1 MSLSIQTNVASLE
14 AQNFV
19 NINTNF
25 QSNTVEQLSSGYR
38 INNSGDDAAGLATAN
53 QYAGTIAT
61 LTQGVL
67 NAGNSGSTL
76 QIADGGLSN
85 ITTIL
90 NRLQTL
96 ATESASSTFAGNRAT
111 VNAEYQG
118 LLTEINRQAASIGL
132 SSAGGVASANNT
144 NLTTYVGGADN
155 QADSQV
161 NVDLSGANN
170 TVDSKGLGIAATSVA
185 GGGTELTGNTVN
197 LNNTAVTFLSN
208 SVSNVA
214 ATQAFNFNIATAT
227 GNTAVAITVTGTA
240 AAVVG
245 AGGITGANAVTQLN
259 TALATYG
266 VTASIANDGD
276 LQFGGNTAFTVTTQ
290 AVVGGTGVA
299 PQVATAASTAL
310 NTANY
315 TVDSATADNGA
326 SVPGTPVVAGA
337 FSGFTAGG
345 TGLETIAFQ
354 NALGTTNVTLS
365 GIANANAGNATTLTQ
380 ALQTLNTALSGTGI
394 SAVQNAAGT
403 GVSFQSSS
411 SFNINLTAEAADA
424 GGPGTGNLFGT
435 ATATVNQDVGAVAV
449 TGPSNT
455 ASNTGNAIAAL
466 TALTQ
471 AITNLG
477 LTQGIVGA
485 GENKLNYAT
494 NLAQSQITNFSAAES
509 GIKDANIAQ
518 EAANLTKAQVL
529 QQTSLAALSQANTSP
544 QNLLVLLK
552 SF

>member
-25 QSNTVEQLSSGYR
+25 QNNTIEQLSSGYR
-38 INNSGDDAAGLATAN
+38 INQSGDDAAGLATAN
-53 QYAGTIAT
+53 QYAGTVAT
-61 LTQGVL
+61 LSQGVI
-67 NAGNSGSTL
+67 NAGNSGSAL
-76 QIADGGLSN
+76 QIADGGISN
-85 ITTIL
+85 ISTIL
-90 NRLQTL
+90 NRLVTL
-96 ATESASSTFAGNRAT
+96 ATESASSTFAGNRTT
-111 VNAEYQG
+111 VNNEYQG

-132 SSAGGVASANNT
+132 NTGGANNT
-144 NLTTYVGGADN
+144 NLTTYVGGGDN
-155 QADSQV
+155 QTDSQV

-170 TVDSKGLGIAATSVA
+170 GVDSTSLGIGATSVA

-197 LNNTAVTFLSN
+197 LNNTAVTFLAN
-208 SVSNVA
+208 SA
-214 ATQAFNFNIATAT
+214 GGTPATQAFNFQIATAT
-227 GNTAVAITVTGTA
+227 GNTQVAITVTGNTSA
-240 AAVVG
+240 TVG
-245 AGGITGANAVTQLN
+245 AGGITGNNVITQLN
-259 TALATYG
+259 TGLATYG
-266 VTASIANDGD
+266 ITASIANDGT
-276 LQFGGNTAFTVTTQ
+276 LQFGGSTAFTVSAGATANATATSQ
-290 AVVGGTGVA
+290 A
-299 PQVATAASTAL
+299 ATAATTAINTANFSVDSTTAL
-310 NTANY
+310 N
-315 TVDSATADNGA
+315 GA
-326 SVPGTPVVAGA
+326 STPGSPVVAGA

-380 ALQTLNTALSGTGI
+380 ALSTLNTALNGTGI
-394 SAVQNAAGT
+394 SAVANGPDVLTAT
-403 GVSFQSSS
+403 GISFQSTS

-435 ATATVNQDVGAVAV
+435 ATATANQDVGAVAV
-449 TGPSNT
+449 TGPSAT
-455 ASNTGNAIAAL
+455 ASSTGNAIAAL
-466 TALTQ
+466 TSLTQ

-529 QQTSLAALSQANTSP
+529 QQASLAALAQANTAP

-552 SF
+552 A

>member
-1 MSLSIQTNVASLE
+1 MSLSVQTNVASLE

-19 NINTNF
+19 NVNTNF
-25 QSNTVEQLSSGYR
+25 QNNTIEQLSSGYR

-61 LTQGVL
+61 LTQGVI

-111 VNAEYQG
+111 VNSEYQG

-132 SSAGGVASANNT
+132 ASTGGAASANNA
-144 NLTTYVGGADN
+144 NLTTYVGGGDN
-155 QADSQV
+155 QSDSQV

-170 TVDSKGLGIAATSVA
+170 TVDSKGLGIAATTVA
-185 GGGTELTGNTVN
+185 GGGTELSGNTVN

-208 SVSNVA
+208 SVTDVA
-214 ATQAFNFNIATAT
+214 GTQAFNFNIATAT
-227 GNTAVAITVTGTA
+227 GNTAVAVTVSGNATA
-240 AAVVG
+240 AVG
-245 AGGITGANAVTQLN
+245 AGGITGNEVIGQLN

-266 VTASIANDGD
+266 ISASIANDGT
-276 LQFGGNTAFTVTTQ
+276 LQFGGNTAFTVTTGATVGATAGTQ
-290 AVVGGTGVA
+290 A
-299 PQVATAASTAL
+299 ATAASTAL

-315 TVDSATADNGA
+315 TVDSATALNGA
-326 SVPGTPVVAGA
+326 AVA
-337 FSGFTAGG
+337 SGGFNAFTAAG

-365 GIANANAGNATTLTQ
+365 GIANGNAGNATTLTQ
-380 ALQTLNTALSGTGI
+380 ALQTLNTALNGTGI
-394 SAVQNAAGT
+394 SAVQNAAAT
-403 GVSFQSSS
+403 GISFQSAS
-411 SFNINLTAEAADA
+411 SFNINLTAEAA
-424 GGPGTGNLFGT
+424 GGSGNLFGT
-435 ATATVNQDVGAVAV
+435 AAATANEDVGAVAV
-449 TGPSNT
+449 TGPSLT

-466 TALTQ
+466 TALTT

-509 GIKDANIAQ
+509 GIKDANIAT

-529 QQTSLAALSQANTSP
+529 QQASLAALAQANTAP
-544 QNLLVLLK
+544 QNLLTLLK
-552 SF
+552 NF